1 MNITEKKRLMEW
13 RGGRERHT
21 ASTLTCVPVSGSPS
35 SPFSLLIS
43 FRGEFPAPGPKTEA
57 RDFPLAPPQRKR
69 VLKKKWVASPG
80 DGRMRIGKRLY
91 FVLPA
96 YKVSPLVSD
105 RNLCFLCLGGE
116 EKWATCTGGSELL
129 SPYVCST
136 VTEIFVVNQHNL
148 RMYYFF
154 VDF

>member
-69 VLKKKWVASPG
+69 ELKKKVGGLTWGWKDEDRKTVIFCLASLQSQSFGLRQKLMFSLLGWRREMG
-80 DGRMRIGKRLY
+80 DLHWRK
-91 FVLPA
+91 
-96 YKVSPLVSD
+96 
-105 RNLCFLCLGGE
+105 
-116 EKWATCTGGSELL
+116 
-129 SPYVCST
+129 
-136 VTEIFVVNQHNL
+136 
-148 RMYYFF
+148 
-154 VDF
+154 